1 MAERAQYVTLGVA
14 KELFAAPVERVQ
26 EILDMRPIARLPQ
39 APHNLLGMI
48 DVRGQGIPVLDL
60 RATLGIEAADDNEN
74 TRIVVLRIGGAEKDL
89 TVGLRA
95 DRVFEVTVLD
105 QDELDPPPAISAT
118 WHTHSIA
125 GIGRR
130 KGAFVTVLDLDR
142 LLAGTDLPAPKPLPS
157 LADQA
162 A

>member
-1 MAERAQYVTLGVA
+1 MPERSQYVTLGVGA
-14 KELFAAPVERVQ
+14 EIFAAPVTRVQ

-39 APHNLLGMI
+39 APPNLLGMI

-60 RATLGIEAADDNEN
+60 RLTLGMSDAQDTEN
-74 TRIVVLRIGGAEKDL
+74 TRILVLCLSSAAGE
-89 TVGLRA
+89 TVIGLRA

-105 QDELDPPPAISAT
+105 SDTLEPPPAVQTGWSGHCIE
-118 WHTHSIA
+118 

-130 KGAFVTVLDLDR
+130 NGNFVTVLDLDR
-142 LLAGTDLPAPKPLPS
+142 LLGDGAGLTS
-157 LADQA
+157 NA

>member
-14 KELFAAPVERVQ
+14 KEIFAAPVEKVQ

-39 APHNLLGMI
+39 APANLLGMI

-60 RATLGIEAADDNEN
+60 RLTLGLEPAEDNEN
-74 TRIVVLRIGGAEKDL
+74 TRIVVLRIVGPDKEL
-89 TVGLRA
+89 TIGLRA

-105 QDELDPPPAISAT
+105 QDELDPPPAISAA

-130 KGAFVTVLDLDR
+130 NGAFVTVIDLDR
-142 LLAGTDLPAPKPLPS
+142 LLSGVDLPASRPI
-157 LADQA
+157 ADQA

>member
-1 MAERAQYVTLGVA
+1 
-14 KELFAAPVERVQ
+14 
-26 EILDMRPIARLPQ
+26 
-39 APHNLLGMI
+39 MI

-60 RATLGIEAADDNEN
+60 RLTLALPPVEDNEN
-74 TRIVVLRIGGAEKDL
+74 TRIIVLNVAGKTGDL

-105 QDELDPPPAISAT
+105 DDTLDPPPAISGAWT
-118 WHTHSIA
+118 GDCIA

-130 KGAFVTVLDLDR
+130 NGNFVTVLDLD
-142 LLAGTDLPAPKPLPS
+142 S
-157 LADQA
+157 LIGAIDVPPTRIVDNA

>member
-1 MAERAQYVTLGVA
+1 MAERIQYVTLGVA
-14 KELFAAPVERVQ
+14 KELLAAPVSTVQ
-26 EILDMRPIARLPQ
+26 EILDVRPIARLPQ
-39 APHNLLGMI
+39 APPNLLGMI

-60 RATLGIEAADDNEN
+60 RLTLGFEPAEDSEN
-74 TRIVVLRIGGAEKDL
+74 TRIVVLRIGSPGADL

-105 QDELDPPPAISAT
+105 QEALDPPPTLSANFQD
-118 WHTHSIA
+118 HCIA

-130 KGAFVTVLDLDR
+130 NGAFVTVLDLDK
-142 LLAGTDLPAPKPLPS
+142 LLAGLRLPAIS
-157 LADQA
+157 GLANASQA